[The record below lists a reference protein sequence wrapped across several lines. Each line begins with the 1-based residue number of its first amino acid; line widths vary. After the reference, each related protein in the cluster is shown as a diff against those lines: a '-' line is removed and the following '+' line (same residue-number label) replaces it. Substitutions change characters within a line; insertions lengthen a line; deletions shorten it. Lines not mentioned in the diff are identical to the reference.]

1 MVENYT
7 NVEKNAQIC
16 KFNKFSKLKQS
27 FAHIHHNWT
36 DENYKQ
42 RKYHESSQ
50 RELMDYL

>member
-7 NVEKNAQIC
+7 NVEKNVQTC
-16 KFNKFSKLKQS
+16 KLNKPKQS

-36 DENYKQ
+36 DENYRQ

-50 RELMDYL
+50 REIMHYL